1 MSRSRSEASA
11 FEFKNIGLKLLTFVP
26 ATTDIAALEA
36 ALQAKLGGRDHMLSG
51 DQLAID
57 FNQLPQTPSAIE
69 VTAMVN
75 VLRQFSLQPVG
86 AYGGNEA
93 QQIAAREA
101 GLVVLSDE
109 GVSLPAATPA
119 PAPAAPVIAERT
131 PTMVITRPVRTGQ
144 QVYAKDADLIVMAL
158 VSNGAEVIAD
168 GNIHVYAPLRG
179 RALAGA
185 RGDANARIFTTCMEA
200 ELVSIAGIYRT
211 LDESLPASL
220 KSKPAQVLL
229 NEDKLVIETLT
240 LS

>member
-1 MSRSRSEASA
+1 MSRSRTEASA

-26 ATTDIAALEA
+26 ATMDIAELEA
-36 ALQAKLGGRDHMLSG
+36 GLQAKLGGRDHMLTG

-57 FNQLPQTPSAIE
+57 FNQLPQTPTALDISAMI
-69 VTAMVN
+69 T
-75 VLRQFSLQPVG
+75 VLRQFGLQPVG

-93 QQIAAREA
+93 QQTAAREA
-101 GLVVLSDE
+101 GLVVLSDDA
-109 GVSLPAATPA
+109 VSLPTATS
-119 PAPAAPVIAERT
+119 APAAVPVQIERT

-144 QVYAKDADLIVMAL
+144 QVYAKDADLVVMAL

-200 ELVSIAGIYRT
+200 ELVSIAGVYRT
-211 LDESLPASL
+211 LDESLPPSL

>member
-1 MSRSRSEASA
+1 MSRSRTEASA

-26 ATTDIAALEA
+26 ATTDITELETG
-36 ALQAKLGGRDHMLSG
+36 LQAKLGGRDHMLTG

-57 FNQLPQTPSAIE
+57 FNQLPQTPTALDISAMI
-69 VTAMVN
+69 TL
-75 VLRQFSLQPVG
+75 LRQFGLQPVG

-93 QQIAAREA
+93 QQTAAREA
-101 GLVVLSDE
+101 GLVVLSDDAI
-109 GVSLPAATPA
+109 SLPVA
-119 PAPAAPVIAERT
+119 APAAAPVQVERT

-144 QVYAKDADLIVMAL
+144 QVYAKDADLVVMAL

-200 ELVSIAGIYRT
+200 ELVSIAGVYRT